1 MAVLATKYSATMVQ
15 SSDEK
20 VTAVPLIL
28 FGLFGVRG
36 WSRRPPRGVRGE
48 LSKVLQ
54 SRASPHCLSSHA
66 RMASKQKSAGAE
78 AARRKALRLHGS
90 IARDLGVRIVS
101 GRARP
106 GDILDGEI
114 DASDRLEVSRTAYRE
129 AVRILAAKG
138 LVESRP
144 KVGTR
149 VSRPERWHWLDPDV
163 LSWIFEREPDDRLLN
178 DLFELRRM
186 VEPQA
191 AALAAG
197 RRTEADLVAM
207 AQALQAMEQHSLA
220 VEEGRAADQKFH
232 AALLRATGNA
242 FVASLV
248 SGIGAAVTW
257 TTIFKQRH
265 QQLARD
271 PVPDHVRVYEAVR
284 ARNPAAAQR
293 AMTALLDLALL
304 DTTTAR
310 GARKSRVGI
319 KAKR

>member
-1 MAVLATKYSATMVQ
+1 
-15 SSDEK
+15 
-20 VTAVPLIL
+20 
-28 FGLFGVRG
+28 
-36 WSRRPPRGVRGE
+36 
-48 LSKVLQ
+48 
-54 SRASPHCLSSHA
+54 
-66 RMASKQKSAGAE
+66 MASKRKSVGAE

-114 DASDRLEVSRTAYRE
+114 NASDRLEVSRTAYRE

-149 VSRPERWHWLDPDV
+149 VSLPERWHWLDPDV
-163 LSWIFEREPDDRLLN
+163 LSWIFEREPDDRLVQ
-178 DLFELRRM
+178 DLFELRGM

-197 RRTEADLVAM
+197 RRTQADLDAM
-207 AQALQAMEQHSLA
+207 AQALRDMEHHSLA
-220 VEEGRAADQKFH
+220 LEEGRAADQKFH
-232 AALLRATGNA
+232 AALLRASGNA

-271 PVPDHVRVYEAVR
+271 SVPDHMRVYEAVR

-293 AMTALLDLALL
+293 AMTALLDLALR
-304 DTTTAR
+304 DTTTPR
-310 GARKSRVGI
+310 RSRKQRAGI